1 MRFLAAGFE
10 VLINR
15 SLVLKREGE
24 HLRITG
30 LDDII
35 STAWEWH
42 KRRAQEKSRWK
53 PAATIGQ
60 PTRA

>member
-1 MRFLAAGFE
+1 LQWRP
-10 VLINR
+10 
-15 SLVLKREGE
+15 
-24 HLRITG
+24 RITA

-53 PAATIGQ
+53 PNPTIGQ
-60 PTRA
+60 STPA